1 MLFFY
6 QALSQNPVLIL
17 EIVTGLAVFFL
28 LLLIWII
35 RLEVK
40 IKRLLAGEHTRDIPE
55 SIMFIKDSLA
65 DLSTFRKESEIYL
78 ETVEKR
84 LRNSVQAV
92 ETVRFNPFKG
102 MGTGGNQSFSTALL
116 DEKGN
121 GVVISSLYSNDRV
134 SVFAK
139 PIVSGKSVYEL
150 SGEEKESL
158 TKAKAALKR

>member
-6 QALSQNPVLIL
+6 QTVSQNPALIL
-17 EIVTGLAVFFL
+17 EIVTVLAVFFL
-28 LLLIWII
+28 LLLAWII
-35 RLEVK
+35 RLE
-40 IKRLLAGEHTRDIPE
+40 IRMKRLLVGEHTKNIPE
-55 SIMFIKDSLA
+55 SLTFIKNSLS
-65 DLSTFRKESEIYL
+65 DLSSFRKESEQYL

-150 SGEEKESL
+150 SDEEKESL
-158 TKAKAALKR
+158 TKAKTALKR